1 MQLYAKKNL
10 KGDIFQMAKNKP
22 VLTPEELE
30 AKNARKEEKRKIFGE
45 TFFKSLAV
53 LMSIVLV
60 YSIVYIAFG
69 QGTTIEQ
76 KVVTQGA
83 SNTGNSGAAQGG
95 SSAGGSTAGGAT
107 TNTGTSSDA
116 PASDAS
122 EAKTI
127 ADALNNATKTVVDSK
142 AGYDWARKCEYTTPI
157 DVGNATGTLNKV
169 IHMVDENADLNSV
182 VGGFLGVGDKNLTIK
197 KGEDAAAAI
206 DYHGKNYALKATSL
220 KPEDLKGLKVDGDS
234 FEFTLDN
241 VTTPAK
247 DGSNS
252 LSRFTNDIIT
262 KDEVEAEIKAQVS
275 VVTVNSLDGEYTNI
289 KVKGKITDGKLV
301 SLEYETS
308 TSAKLALKALG
319 IGINGSGAIHT
330 TASYKNFVY

>member
-76 KVVTQGA
+76 KVVKQGT
-83 SNTGNSGAAQGG
+83 SNAGNSGAAQGG
-95 SSAGGSTAGGAT
+95 SSAGGSTAGGT
-107 TNTGTSSDA
+107 TSNKGTSSDA

-127 ADALNNATKTVVDSK
+127 ADALNSATKTVVDSK

>member
-1 MQLYAKKNL
+1 
-10 KGDIFQMAKNKP
+10 MAKNKP

-76 KVVTQGA
+76 KVVTQGT

-107 TNTGTSSDA
+107 SNTGTSSDA

-122 EAKTI
+122 EAKTV
-127 ADALNNATKTVVDSK
+127 ADALNSATKAVVDSK
-142 AGYDWARKCEYTTPI
+142 AGYDWARNCSYTTPI
-157 DVGNATGTLNKV
+157 DVGNATSTLNKV

-182 VGGFLGVGDKNLTIK
+182 VGGFLGVGDKTLTIK

-206 DYHGKNYALKATSL
+206 DYHGTNYALKATSL

-289 KVKGKITDGKLV
+289 KVKGTITDGKLV

>member
-1 MQLYAKKNL
+1 
-10 KGDIFQMAKNKP
+10 MAKNKP

-76 KVVTQGA
+76 KVVTQGT
-83 SNTGNSGAAQGG
+83 SNTGNGVAAQGG
-95 SSAGGSTAGGAT
+95 SSIGGNTAGGAT
-107 TNTGTSSDA
+107 SNTGTSSDA

-122 EAKTI
+122 EAKTV
-127 ADALNNATKTVVDSK
+127 ADALNSATKAVVDSK
-142 AGYDWARKCEYTTPI
+142 AGYDWVRKCEYTTPI
-157 DVGNATGTLNKV
+157 DVGNATATLNKV

-182 VGGFLGVGDKNLTIK
+182 VGGFLGVGDKKLTIK

-206 DYHGKNYALKATSL
+206 DYHGTNYAIKATSL

-289 KVKGKITDGKLV
+289 KVKGTITDGKLV

>member
-1 MQLYAKKNL
+1 
-10 KGDIFQMAKNKP
+10 MAKNKP

-76 KVVTQGA
+76 KVVTQGT
-83 SNTGNSGAAQGG
+83 SNTGNGGAAQGG
-95 SSAGGSTAGGAT
+95 SSTGGNTAGGAT
-107 TNTGTSSDA
+107 SNTGTSSDA

-122 EAKTI
+122 EAKTV
-127 ADALNNATKTVVDSK
+127 ADALNSATKAVVDSK

-157 DVGNATGTLNKV
+157 DVGNATDTLNKV

-182 VGGFLGVGDKNLTIK
+182 VGGFLGVGDKKLTIK

-206 DYHGKNYALKATSL
+206 DYHGTNYALKATSL

-262 KDEVEAEIKAQVS
+262 KDEVEAEIKAQVQ

-289 KVKGKITDGKLV
+289 KVKGTITDGKLV

>member
-1 MQLYAKKNL
+1 
-10 KGDIFQMAKNKP
+10 MAKNKP

-76 KVVTQGA
+76 KVVTQGT
-83 SNTGNSGAAQGG
+83 SNTGNGGAAQGG
-95 SSAGGSTAGGAT
+95 SITGGNTAGGAT
-107 TNTGTSSDA
+107 SNTGTSSDA

-122 EAKTI
+122 EAKTV
-127 ADALNNATKTVVDSK
+127 ADALNSATKAVVDSK

-157 DVGNATGTLNKV
+157 DVGNATDTLNKV
-169 IHMVDENADLNSV
+169 IHMVDKNADLNSV
-182 VGGFLGVGDKNLTIK
+182 VGGFLGVGDKKLTIK

-206 DYHGKNYALKATSL
+206 DYHGTNYALKATSL

-289 KVKGKITDGKLV
+289 KVKGTITDGKLV

>member
-1 MQLYAKKNL
+1 
-10 KGDIFQMAKNKP
+10 MAKNKP

-76 KVVTQGA
+76 KVVTQGT
-83 SNTGNSGAAQGG
+83 SNGVAAQGG
-95 SSAGGSTAGGAT
+95 SSTGGNTAGGAT
-107 TNTGTSSDA
+107 SNTGTSSDA

-122 EAKTI
+122 EAKTV
-127 ADALNNATKTVVDSK
+127 ADALNSATKAVVDSK
-142 AGYDWARKCEYTTPI
+142 AGYDWVRKCEYTTPI
-157 DVGNATGTLNKV
+157 DVGNATDTLNKV
-169 IHMVDENADLNSV
+169 IHMVDKNADLNSV
-182 VGGFLGVGDKNLTIK
+182 VGGFLGVGDKKLTIN

-206 DYHGKNYALKATSL
+206 DYHGTNYAIKATSL

-262 KDEVEAEIKAQVS
+262 KDEVEAEIKAQVQ

-289 KVKGKITDGKLV
+289 KVKGTITDGKLV

>member
-1 MQLYAKKNL
+1 
-10 KGDIFQMAKNKP
+10 MAKNKP

-76 KVVTQGA
+76 KVVKQGT
-83 SNTGNSGAAQGG
+83 SNAGNSGAAQGG
-95 SSAGGSTAGGAT
+95 SSAGGSTAGGT
-107 TNTGTSSDA
+107 TSNKGTSSDA

-122 EAKTI
+122 EAKTV
-127 ADALNNATKTVVDSK
+127 ADALNSATKNVVDSK

-289 KVKGKITDGKLV
+289 KVKGTITDGKLV

>member
-95 SSAGGSTAGGAT
+95 SSAGGSTAGAAT

-116 PASDAS
+116 PASDTS
-122 EAKTI
+122 EAKTV
-127 ADALNNATKTVVDSK
+127 ADALNSATKKVVDSK
-142 AGYDWARKCEYTTPI
+142 AGYDWVRNCEYTTPI

-206 DYHGKNYALKATSL
+206 DYHGANYALKATSL
-220 KPEDLKGLKVDGDS
+220 KPEDLKSLKVDGDS

-241 VTTPAK
+241 ITNPAK

-289 KVKGKITDGKLV
+289 KVKGTITDGKLV

-330 TASYKNFVY
+330 IASYKNFVY

>member
-1 MQLYAKKNL
+1 
-10 KGDIFQMAKNKP
+10 MAKNKP

-76 KVVTQGA
+76 KVVKQGT
-83 SNTGNSGAAQGG
+83 SNAGNSGAAQGG
-95 SSAGGSTAGGAT
+95 SSAGGSTAGGT
-107 TNTGTSSDA
+107 TSNKGTSSDA

-127 ADALNNATKTVVDSK
+127 ADALNSATKTVVDSK

>member
-1 MQLYAKKNL
+1 
-10 KGDIFQMAKNKP
+10 MAKNKP

-76 KVVTQGA
+76 KVVTQGT
-83 SNTGNSGAAQGG
+83 SNTGNGVAAQGG
-95 SSAGGSTAGGAT
+95 SSTGGNTAGGAT
-107 TNTGTSSDA
+107 SNTGTSSDA

-122 EAKTI
+122 EAKTV
-127 ADALNNATKTVVDSK
+127 ADALNSATKAVVDSK

-157 DVGNATGTLNKV
+157 DVGNATATLNKV

-182 VGGFLGVGDKNLTIK
+182 VGGFLGVGDKKLTIK

-206 DYHGKNYALKATSL
+206 DYHGTNYALKATSL

-289 KVKGKITDGKLV
+289 KVKGTITDGKLV

>member
-1 MQLYAKKNL
+1 
-10 KGDIFQMAKNKP
+10 MAKNKP

-76 KVVTQGA
+76 KVVTQGT
-83 SNTGNSGAAQGG
+83 SNTGNGGAAQGA
-95 SSAGGSTAGGAT
+95 SSTGGNTAGGAT
-107 TNTGTSSDA
+107 SNTGTSSDA

-122 EAKTI
+122 EAKTV
-127 ADALNNATKTVVDSK
+127 ADALNSATKAVVDSK

-157 DVGNATGTLNKV
+157 DVGNATDTLNKV
-169 IHMVDENADLNSV
+169 IHMVDEKADLNSV
-182 VGGFLGVGDKNLTIK
+182 VGGFLGVGDKKLTIK

-206 DYHGKNYALKATSL
+206 DYHGTNYALKATSL

-262 KDEVEAEIKAQVS
+262 KDEVEAEIKAQVQ

-289 KVKGKITDGKLV
+289 KVKGTITDGKLV

>member
-1 MQLYAKKNL
+1 
-10 KGDIFQMAKNKP
+10 MAKNKP

-76 KVVTQGA
+76 KVVTQGT
-83 SNTGNSGAAQGG
+83 SNTGNGGAAQGG
-95 SSAGGSTAGGAT
+95 SSTGGNTAGGAT
-107 TNTGTSSDA
+107 SNTGTSSDA

-122 EAKTI
+122 EAKTV
-127 ADALNNATKTVVDSK
+127 ADALNSATKAVVDSK

-157 DVGNATGTLNKV
+157 DVGNATDTLNKV
-169 IHMVDENADLNSV
+169 IHMVDKNADLNSV
-182 VGGFLGVGDKNLTIK
+182 VGGFLGVGDKKLTIK

-206 DYHGKNYALKATSL
+206 DYHGTNYALKATSL

-262 KDEVEAEIKAQVS
+262 KDEVEAEIKAQVQ

-289 KVKGKITDGKLV
+289 KVKGTITDGKLV

>member
-1 MQLYAKKNL
+1 
-10 KGDIFQMAKNKP
+10 MAKNKP

-76 KVVTQGA
+76 KVVKQGT
-83 SNTGNSGAAQGG
+83 SNAGTSGAAQGG
-95 SSAGGSTAGGAT
+95 SSAGGNTAGGT
-107 TNTGTSSDA
+107 TSNTGTSSDA

-122 EAKTI
+122 EAKTV
-127 ADALNNATKTVVDSK
+127 ADALNSATKTVVDSK
-142 AGYDWARKCEYTTPI
+142 AGYDWVRKCEYTTPI

>member
-1 MQLYAKKNL
+1 
-10 KGDIFQMAKNKP
+10 MAKNKP

-69 QGTTIEQ
+69 QCTTIEQ
-76 KVVTQGA
+76 KVVTQGT
-83 SNTGNSGAAQGG
+83 SNTGNGGAAQGG
-95 SSAGGSTAGGAT
+95 SSTGGNTAGGAT
-107 TNTGTSSDA
+107 SNTGTSSDA

-122 EAKTI
+122 EAKTV
-127 ADALNNATKTVVDSK
+127 ADALNSATKAVVDSK

-157 DVGNATGTLNKV
+157 DVGNATDTLNKV
-169 IHMVDENADLNSV
+169 IHMVDKNADLNSV
-182 VGGFLGVGDKNLTIK
+182 VGGFLGVGDKKLTIK

-206 DYHGKNYALKATSL
+206 DYHGTNYALKATSL

-289 KVKGKITDGKLV
+289 KVKGTITDGKLV

>member
-1 MQLYAKKNL
+1 
-10 KGDIFQMAKNKP
+10 MAKNKP

-76 KVVTQGA
+76 KVVTQGT
-83 SNTGNSGAAQGG
+83 SNTGNGGAAQGG
-95 SSAGGSTAGGAT
+95 SSTGGNTVGGAT
-107 TNTGTSSDA
+107 SNTGTSSDA

-122 EAKTI
+122 EAKTV
-127 ADALNNATKTVVDSK
+127 ADALNSATKAVVDSK

-157 DVGNATGTLNKV
+157 DVGNATATLNKV

-182 VGGFLGVGDKNLTIK
+182 VGGFLGVGDKKLTIK

-206 DYHGKNYALKATSL
+206 DYHGTNYALKATSL

-289 KVKGKITDGKLV
+289 KVKGTITDGKLV

>member
-107 TNTGTSSDA
+107 SNTGTSSDA

-122 EAKTI
+122 EAKTV
-127 ADALNNATKTVVDSK
+127 ADALNSATKKVVDSK
-142 AGYDWARKCEYTTPI
+142 AGYDWARNCSYTTPI

-169 IHMVDENADLNSV
+169 IHMVDENADLDSV

-206 DYHGKNYALKATSL
+206 DYHGANYALKATSL

-234 FEFTLDN
+234 FEFTLEDVN
-241 VTTPAK
+241 TPAK

-262 KDEVEAEIKAQVS
+262 KDEVEGEIKALVS
-275 VVTVNSLDGEYTNI
+275 VVSVNSLEGQYSNI
-289 KVKGKITDGKLV
+289 KVKGTIADGKLV
-301 SLEYETS
+301 SLEYEFA
-308 TSAKLALKALG
+308 TSAKLTLKALG
-319 IGINGSGAIHT
+319 ITINGTGAIRT
-330 TASYKNFVY
+330 VASYKNFVY

>member
-1 MQLYAKKNL
+1 
-10 KGDIFQMAKNKP
+10 MAKNKP

-30 AKNARKEEKRKIFGE
+30 AKRARKAEKNKIFGE
-45 TFFKSLAV
+45 TFLKSLAI

-76 KVVTQGA
+76 KVVTQGSANA
-83 SNTGNSGAAQGG
+83 SNNNSTQGG
-95 SSAGGSTAGGAT
+95 
-107 TNTGTSSDA
+107 TNTANNNTANSATSSDTSSDSNA
-116 PASDAS
+116 PALDAS
-122 EAKTI
+122 EAKTV
-127 ADALNNATKTVVDSK
+127 AHALNSATKAAVDAK
-142 AGYDWARKCEYTTPI
+142 AGYDWKRNCQYTSPI
-157 DVGNATGTLNKV
+157 DVGNATSTLNKV
-169 IHMVDENADLNSV
+169 IHMVDENADLDSV
-182 VGGFLGVGDKNLTIK
+182 VGGFLGVGDKSLTIK

-206 DYHGKNYALKATSL
+206 DYHGTNYALKATSL
-220 KPEDLKGLKVDGDS
+220 KPEDLKGLKVNGDS

-241 VTTPAK
+241 VKTPAK

-262 KDEVEAEIKAQVS
+262 REEVEAEIKAQVS

-289 KVKGKITDGKLV
+289 KVKGTITDGKLV

-308 TSAKLALKALG
+308 VSAQLALKALG

-330 TASYKNFVY
+330 AASYTNFVY

>member
-1 MQLYAKKNL
+1 
-10 KGDIFQMAKNKP
+10 MAKNKP

-76 KVVTQGA
+76 KVVTQGT
-83 SNTGNSGAAQGG
+83 SNTGNGVAAQGG
-95 SSAGGSTAGGAT
+95 SSIGGNTAGGAT
-107 TNTGTSSDA
+107 SNTGTSSDA

-122 EAKTI
+122 EAKTV
-127 ADALNNATKTVVDSK
+127 ADALNSATKAVVDSK
-142 AGYDWARKCEYTTPI
+142 AGYDWVRKCEYTTPI
-157 DVGNATGTLNKV
+157 DVGNATATLNKV

-182 VGGFLGVGDKNLTIK
+182 VGGFLGVGDKKLTIK

-206 DYHGKNYALKATSL
+206 DYHGTNYALKATSL

-289 KVKGKITDGKLV
+289 KVKGTITDGKLV

>member
-1 MQLYAKKNL
+1 
-10 KGDIFQMAKNKP
+10 MAKNKP

-76 KVVTQGA
+76 KVVTQGT
-83 SNTGNSGAAQGG
+83 SNTGNGGAAQGG
-95 SSAGGSTAGGAT
+95 SSIGGNTAGGAT
-107 TNTGTSSDA
+107 SNTGTSSDA

-122 EAKTI
+122 EAKTV
-127 ADALNNATKTVVDSK
+127 ADALNSATKAVVDSK
-142 AGYDWARKCEYTTPI
+142 AGYDWARNCEYTTPI
-157 DVGNATGTLNKV
+157 DVGNATATLNKV

-182 VGGFLGVGDKNLTIK
+182 VGGFLGVGDKKLTIK

-206 DYHGKNYALKATSL
+206 DYHGTNYALKATSL

-289 KVKGKITDGKLV
+289 KVKGTITDGKLV

>member
-1 MQLYAKKNL
+1 
-10 KGDIFQMAKNKP
+10 MAKNKP

-76 KVVTQGA
+76 KVVTQGT
-83 SNTGNSGAAQGG
+83 SNTGNGGAAQGG
-95 SSAGGSTAGGAT
+95 SITGGNTAGGAT
-107 TNTGTSSDA
+107 SNTGTSSDA

-122 EAKTI
+122 EAKTV
-127 ADALNNATKTVVDSK
+127 ADALNSATKAVVDSK

-157 DVGNATGTLNKV
+157 DVGNATATLNKV
-169 IHMVDENADLNSV
+169 IHMVDKNADLNSV
-182 VGGFLGVGDKNLTIK
+182 VGGFLGVGDKKLTIK

-206 DYHGKNYALKATSL
+206 DYHGTNYALKATSL

-289 KVKGKITDGKLV
+289 KVKGTITDGKLV

>member
-1 MQLYAKKNL
+1 
-10 KGDIFQMAKNKP
+10 MAKNKP

-76 KVVTQGA
+76 KVVTQGT
-83 SNTGNSGAAQGG
+83 SNGVAAQGG
-95 SSAGGSTAGGAT
+95 SSTGGNTAGGAT
-107 TNTGTSSDA
+107 SNTGTSSDA

-122 EAKTI
+122 EAKTV
-127 ADALNNATKTVVDSK
+127 ADALNSATKAVVDSK
-142 AGYDWARKCEYTTPI
+142 AGYDWVRKCEYTTPI
-157 DVGNATGTLNKV
+157 DVGNATDTLNKV
-169 IHMVDENADLNSV
+169 IHMVDKNADLNSV
-182 VGGFLGVGDKNLTIK
+182 VGGFLGVGDKKLTIN

-206 DYHGKNYALKATSL
+206 DYHGTNYAIKATSL

-262 KDEVEAEIKAQVS
+262 KDEVEAEIKAQVQ

-289 KVKGKITDGKLV
+289 KIKGTITDGKLV

>member
-1 MQLYAKKNL
+1 
-10 KGDIFQMAKNKP
+10 MAKNKP

-76 KVVTQGA
+76 KVVKQGT
-83 SNTGNSGAAQGG
+83 SNAGNSGAAQGG
-95 SSAGGSTAGGAT
+95 SSAGGSTAGGT
-107 TNTGTSSDA
+107 TSNKGTSSDA

-127 ADALNNATKTVVDSK
+127 ADALNSATKTVVDSK

-206 DYHGKNYALKATSL
+206 DYHGTNYALKATSL

>member
-1 MQLYAKKNL
+1 
-10 KGDIFQMAKNKP
+10 MAKNKP

-76 KVVTQGA
+76 KVVTQGT
-83 SNTGNSGAAQGG
+83 SNTGNGGAAQGG
-95 SSAGGSTAGGAT
+95 SSTGGNIAGGAT
-107 TNTGTSSDA
+107 SNTGTSSDA

-122 EAKTI
+122 EAKTV
-127 ADALNNATKTVVDSK
+127 ADALNSATKAVVDSK

-157 DVGNATGTLNKV
+157 DVGNATDTLNKV

-182 VGGFLGVGDKNLTIK
+182 VGGFLGVGDKKLTIK

-206 DYHGKNYALKATSL
+206 DYHGTNYALKATSL

-262 KDEVEAEIKAQVS
+262 KDEVEAEIKAQVQ

-289 KVKGKITDGKLV
+289 KVKGTITDGKLV

>member
-1 MQLYAKKNL
+1 ML
-10 KGDIFQMAKNKP
+10 
-22 VLTPEELE
+22 
-30 AKNARKEEKRKIFGE
+30 
-45 TFFKSLAV
+45 
-53 LMSIVLV
+53 
-60 YSIVYIAFG
+60 
-69 QGTTIEQ
+69 
-76 KVVTQGA
+76 
-83 SNTGNSGAAQGG
+83 
-95 SSAGGSTAGGAT
+95 
-107 TNTGTSSDA
+107 
-116 PASDAS
+116 
-122 EAKTI
+122 
-127 ADALNNATKTVVDSK
+127 
-142 AGYDWARKCEYTTPI
+142 
-157 DVGNATGTLNKV
+157 
-169 IHMVDENADLNSV
+169 
-182 VGGFLGVGDKNLTIK
+182 
-197 KGEDAAAAI
+197 
-206 DYHGKNYALKATSL
+206 
-220 KPEDLKGLKVDGDS
+220 DLKGLKVDGDS

-289 KVKGKITDGKLV
+289 KVKGTITDGKLV

>member
-1 MQLYAKKNL
+1 
-10 KGDIFQMAKNKP
+10 MAKNKP

-83 SNTGNSGAAQGG
+83 SNTGNGGAAQGG
-95 SSAGGSTAGGAT
+95 SITGGNTAGGAT
-107 TNTGTSSDA
+107 SNTGTSSDA

-122 EAKTI
+122 EAKTV
-127 ADALNNATKTVVDSK
+127 ADALNSATKAVVDSK

-157 DVGNATGTLNKV
+157 DVGNATDTLNKV
-169 IHMVDENADLNSV
+169 IHMVDKNADLNSV
-182 VGGFLGVGDKNLTIK
+182 VGGFLGVGDKKLTIK

-206 DYHGKNYALKATSL
+206 DYHGTNYAIKATSL

-289 KVKGKITDGKLV
+289 KVKGTITDGKLV

>member
-1 MQLYAKKNL
+1 
-10 KGDIFQMAKNKP
+10 MAKNKP

-76 KVVTQGA
+76 KVVTQGT
-83 SNTGNSGAAQGG
+83 SNTGNGGAAQGG
-95 SSAGGSTAGGAT
+95 SSTGGNTAGGAT
-107 TNTGTSSDA
+107 SNTGTSSDA

-122 EAKTI
+122 EAKTV
-127 ADALNNATKTVVDSK
+127 ADALNSATKAVVDSK

-157 DVGNATGTLNKV
+157 DVGNATDTLNKV
-169 IHMVDENADLNSV
+169 IHMVDKKADLNSV
-182 VGGFLGVGDKNLTIK
+182 VGGFLGVGDKKLTIK

-206 DYHGKNYALKATSL
+206 DYHGTNYALKATSL

-289 KVKGKITDGKLV
+289 KVKGTITDGKLV

>member
-1 MQLYAKKNL
+1 MAKKE
-10 KGDIFQMAKNKP
+10 KVQ
-22 VLTPEELE
+22 LTPEEI
-30 AKNARKEEKRKIFGE
+30 ADRKIRRSNGWTRFWAIFLSFAIVAGVFAFARFQGLGSASSDE
-45 TFFKSLAV
+45 T
-53 LMSIVLV
+53 
-60 YSIVYIAFG
+60 
-69 QGTTIEQ
+69 TTT
-76 KVVTQGA
+76 VNGGAANA
-83 SNTGNSGAAQGG
+83 SNSSSWDDGSSNGG
-95 SSAGGSTAGGAT
+95 SSNNASTPASSDNAG
-107 TNTGTSSDA
+107 SSDA

-122 EAKTI
+122 EAKTV
-127 ADALNNATKTVVDSK
+127 ADALNSATKAVVDSK

-182 VGGFLGVGDKNLTIK
+182 VGGFLGVGDKKLTIK

-206 DYHGKNYALKATSL
+206 DYHGTNYALKATSL

-289 KVKGKITDGKLV
+289 KVKGTITDGKLV

>member
-1 MQLYAKKNL
+1 
-10 KGDIFQMAKNKP
+10 MAKNKP

-76 KVVTQGA
+76 KVVTQGT
-83 SNTGNSGAAQGG
+83 SNTGNGGAAQGG
-95 SSAGGSTAGGAT
+95 SSTGGNTVGGAT
-107 TNTGTSSDA
+107 SNTGTSSDA

-122 EAKTI
+122 EAKTV
-127 ADALNNATKTVVDSK
+127 ADALNSATKAVVDSK

-157 DVGNATGTLNKV
+157 DVGNATDTLNKV
-169 IHMVDENADLNSV
+169 IHMVDKNADLNSV
-182 VGGFLGVGDKNLTIK
+182 VGGFLGVGDKKLTIK

-206 DYHGKNYALKATSL
+206 DYHGTNYALKATSL

-262 KDEVEAEIKAQVS
+262 KDEVEAEIKAQVQ

-289 KVKGKITDGKLV
+289 KVKGTITDGKLV

>member
-1 MQLYAKKNL
+1 
-10 KGDIFQMAKNKP
+10 MAKNKP

-76 KVVTQGA
+76 KVVTQGT
-83 SNTGNSGAAQGG
+83 SNGVAAQGG
-95 SSAGGSTAGGAT
+95 SSTGGNTAGGAT
-107 TNTGTSSDA
+107 SNTGTSSDA

-122 EAKTI
+122 EAKTV
-127 ADALNNATKTVVDSK
+127 ADALNSATKAVVDSK
-142 AGYDWARKCEYTTPI
+142 AGYDWVRKCEYTTPI
-157 DVGNATGTLNKV
+157 DVGNATDTLNKV
-169 IHMVDENADLNSV
+169 IHMVDKNADLNSV
-182 VGGFLGVGDKNLTIK
+182 VGGFLGVGDKKLTIN

-206 DYHGKNYALKATSL
+206 DYHGTNYALKATSL

-289 KVKGKITDGKLV
+289 KVKGTITDGKLV

>member
-1 MQLYAKKNL
+1 
-10 KGDIFQMAKNKP
+10 MAKNKP

-76 KVVTQGA
+76 KVVTQGT
-83 SNTGNSGAAQGG
+83 SNTGNGGAAQVG
-95 SSAGGSTAGGAT
+95 SSTGGNTAGGAT
-107 TNTGTSSDA
+107 SNTGTSSDA

-122 EAKTI
+122 EAKTV
-127 ADALNNATKTVVDSK
+127 ADALNSATKAVVDSK
-142 AGYDWARKCEYTTPI
+142 AGYDWVRKCEYTTPI
-157 DVGNATGTLNKV
+157 DVGNATATLNKV

-182 VGGFLGVGDKNLTIK
+182 VGGFLGVGDKKLTIK

-206 DYHGKNYALKATSL
+206 DYHGTNYAIKATSL

-289 KVKGKITDGKLV
+289 KVKGTITDGKLV

>member
-1 MQLYAKKNL
+1 
-10 KGDIFQMAKNKP
+10 MAKNKP

-53 LMSIVLV
+53 LMSSVLV

-76 KVVTQGA
+76 KVVTQGT
-83 SNTGNSGAAQGG
+83 SNTGNGGAAQGG
-95 SSAGGSTAGGAT
+95 SSTGGNTAGGAT
-107 TNTGTSSDA
+107 SNTGTSSDA

-122 EAKTI
+122 EAKTV
-127 ADALNNATKTVVDSK
+127 ADALNSATKAVVDSK

-157 DVGNATGTLNKV
+157 DVGNATATLNKV

-182 VGGFLGVGDKNLTIK
+182 VGGFLGVGDKKLTIK

-206 DYHGKNYALKATSL
+206 DYHGTNYALKATSL

-289 KVKGKITDGKLV
+289 KIKGTITDGKLV

>member
-1 MQLYAKKNL
+1 
-10 KGDIFQMAKNKP
+10 MAKNKP

-76 KVVTQGA
+76 KVVTQGT
-83 SNTGNSGAAQGG
+83 SNTGNGGAAQGG
-95 SSAGGSTAGGAT
+95 SITGGNTAGGAT
-107 TNTGTSSDA
+107 SNTGTSSDA

-122 EAKTI
+122 EAKTV
-127 ADALNNATKTVVDSK
+127 ADALNSATKAVVDSK

-157 DVGNATGTLNKV
+157 DVGNATDTLNKV
-169 IHMVDENADLNSV
+169 IHMVDKNADLNSV
-182 VGGFLGVGDKNLTIK
+182 VGGFLGVGDKKLTIK

-206 DYHGKNYALKATSL
+206 DYHGTNYALKATSL

-262 KDEVEAEIKAQVS
+262 KDEVEAEIKAQVQ

-289 KVKGKITDGKLV
+289 KVKGTITDGKLV

>member
-1 MQLYAKKNL
+1 
-10 KGDIFQMAKNKP
+10 MAKNKP

-76 KVVTQGA
+76 KVVTQGT
-83 SNTGNSGAAQGG
+83 SNTGNGGAAQGG
-95 SSAGGSTAGGAT
+95 SSTGGNTAGGAT
-107 TNTGTSSDA
+107 SNTGTSSDA

-122 EAKTI
+122 EAKTV
-127 ADALNNATKTVVDSK
+127 ADALNSATKAVVDSK
-142 AGYDWARKCEYTTPI
+142 AGYDWVRKCEYTTPI
-157 DVGNATGTLNKV
+157 DVGNATATLNKV

-182 VGGFLGVGDKNLTIK
+182 VGGFLGVGDKKLTIQ

-206 DYHGKNYALKATSL
+206 DYHGTNYALKATSL

-241 VTTPAK
+241 VPTPAK

-289 KVKGKITDGKLV
+289 KVKGTITDGKLV

>member
-1 MQLYAKKNL
+1 
-10 KGDIFQMAKNKP
+10 MAKNKP

-76 KVVTQGA
+76 KVVTQGT
-83 SNTGNSGAAQGG
+83 SNTGNGGAAQGG
-95 SSAGGSTAGGAT
+95 SSIGGNTAGGAT
-107 TNTGTSSDA
+107 SNTGTSSDA

-122 EAKTI
+122 EAKTV
-127 ADALNNATKTVVDSK
+127 ADALNSATKAVVDSK

-157 DVGNATGTLNKV
+157 DVGNATDTLNKV
-169 IHMVDENADLNSV
+169 IHMVDKNADLNSV
-182 VGGFLGVGDKNLTIK
+182 VGGFLGVGDKKLTIK

-206 DYHGKNYALKATSL
+206 DYHGTNYALKATSL
-220 KPEDLKGLKVDGDS
+220 KPEDIKGLKVDGDS

-289 KVKGKITDGKLV
+289 KVKGTITDGKLV

>member
-1 MQLYAKKNL
+1 
-10 KGDIFQMAKNKP
+10 MAKNKP

-76 KVVTQGA
+76 KVVTQGT

-107 TNTGTSSDA
+107 SNTGTSSDA

-122 EAKTI
+122 EAKTV
-127 ADALNNATKTVVDSK
+127 ADALNSATKAVVDSK
-142 AGYDWARKCEYTTPI
+142 AGYVWARNCSYTTPI
-157 DVGNATGTLNKV
+157 DVGNATSTLNKV

-206 DYHGKNYALKATSL
+206 DYHGTNYALKATSL

-289 KVKGKITDGKLV
+289 KVKGTITDGKLV

>member
-1 MQLYAKKNL
+1 
-10 KGDIFQMAKNKP
+10 MAKNKP

-76 KVVTQGA
+76 KVVTQGT
-83 SNTGNSGAAQGG
+83 SNTGNGGAAQGG
-95 SSAGGSTAGGAT
+95 SSTGGNTVGGAT
-107 TNTGTSSDA
+107 SNTGTSSDA

-122 EAKTI
+122 EAKTV
-127 ADALNNATKTVVDSK
+127 ADALNSATKAVVDSK

-157 DVGNATGTLNKV
+157 DVGNATDTLNKV

-182 VGGFLGVGDKNLTIK
+182 VGGFLGVGDKKLTIK

-206 DYHGKNYALKATSL
+206 DYHGTNYALKATSL

-289 KVKGKITDGKLV
+289 KVKGTITDGKLV

>member
-1 MQLYAKKNL
+1 
-10 KGDIFQMAKNKP
+10 MAKNKP

-76 KVVTQGA
+76 KVVTQGT
-83 SNTGNSGAAQGG
+83 SNTGNGGAAQGG
-95 SSAGGSTAGGAT
+95 SSIGGNTAGGAT
-107 TNTGTSSDA
+107 SNTGTSSDA

-122 EAKTI
+122 EAKTV
-127 ADALNNATKTVVDSK
+127 ADALNSATKAVVDSK

-157 DVGNATGTLNKV
+157 DVGNATDTLNKV
-169 IHMVDENADLNSV
+169 IHMVDKNADLNSV
-182 VGGFLGVGDKNLTIK
+182 VGGFLGVGDKKLTIK

-206 DYHGKNYALKATSL
+206 DYHGTNYAIKATSL

-262 KDEVEAEIKAQVS
+262 KDEVEAEIKAQVQ

-289 KVKGKITDGKLV
+289 KVKGTITDGKLV

>member
-1 MQLYAKKNL
+1 
-10 KGDIFQMAKNKP
+10 MAKNKP

-76 KVVTQGA
+76 KVVTQGT
-83 SNTGNSGAAQGG
+83 SNTGNGGAAQGG
-95 SSAGGSTAGGAT
+95 SITGGNTAGGAT
-107 TNTGTSSDA
+107 SNTGTSSDA

-122 EAKTI
+122 EAKTV
-127 ADALNNATKTVVDSK
+127 ADALNSATKAVVDSK

-157 DVGNATGTLNKV
+157 DVGNATATLNKV

-182 VGGFLGVGDKNLTIK
+182 VGGFLGVGDKKLTIK

-206 DYHGKNYALKATSL
+206 DYHGTNYALKATSL

-289 KVKGKITDGKLV
+289 KVKGTITDGKLV

>member
-1 MQLYAKKNL
+1 
-10 KGDIFQMAKNKP
+10 MAKNKP

-76 KVVTQGA
+76 KVVTQGT

-95 SSAGGSTAGGAT
+95 SITGGNTAGGAT
-107 TNTGTSSDA
+107 SNTGTSSDA

-122 EAKTI
+122 EAKTV
-127 ADALNNATKTVVDSK
+127 ADALNSATKAVVDSK

-182 VGGFLGVGDKNLTIK
+182 VGGFLGVGDKKLTIK

-206 DYHGKNYALKATSL
+206 DYHGTNYALKATSL

-289 KVKGKITDGKLV
+289 KVKGTITDGKLV